1 MRAVW
6 SELVSMKTSRFIVF
20 ILLIGGI
27 LGFFL
32 LQADLDDNGRWGLVG
47 AILILAIVWVYL
59 GDGPK
64 QANRQGSQGQ
74 PTPIKVKR
82 VEEDSVDIPEV
93 VTKDELDGASLR
105 ERKMAKVAASRQAAE
120 EAQITVEPD
129 DDLEEVTVSV
139 EEVHVAGEYVVEASP
154 QSIEDANIAAH
165 IQEKRDRHS
174 RIRARIEERRR
185 DQMAEIRAS
194 TAKMWEEHSS
204 GEDLVGLIQSENHGH
219 NILIEPAEAE
229 AGHVYGATLVRV
241 DDSSILKLRVPLDTG
256 FVAVEE
262 ERATT
267 ATLPLPQGIPSPE
280 DLGLPLPPPPGPSGA
295 LAALKDEMA
304 SDD

>member
-1 MRAVW
+1 M
-6 SELVSMKTSRFIVF
+6 VSMKTSRLFVF
-20 ILLIGGI
+20 ILLVGGI

-32 LQADLDDNGRWGLVG
+32 LQAELDENSRWGLVG
-47 AILILAIVWVYL
+47 AILLLAIIWVYL

-64 QANRQGSQGQ
+64 SAKKPGSQVTV
-74 PTPIKVKR
+74 TPAKVKKT
-82 VEEDSVDIPEV
+82 EEVSVDIPEV
-93 VTKDELDGASLR
+93 VTKDEMDGATLR
-105 ERKMAKVAASRQAAE
+105 ERKMAKVAASKQAVE

-267 ATLPLPQGIPSPE
+267 ATLPLPQGLPSPE